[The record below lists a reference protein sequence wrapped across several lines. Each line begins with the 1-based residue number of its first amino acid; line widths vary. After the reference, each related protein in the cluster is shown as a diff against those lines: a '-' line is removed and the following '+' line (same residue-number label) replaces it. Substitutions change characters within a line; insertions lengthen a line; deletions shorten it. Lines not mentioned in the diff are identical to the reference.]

1 MKNKNLP
8 KNLNIELKYTKKYI
22 KNMYK
27 ICINIQKNMYINLN
41 K

>member
-8 KNLNIELKYTKKYI
+8 KNLNIELKYTKKYT

-27 ICINIQKNMYINLN
+27 ICINIQKKYVYKL